1 MKSFISTIIAT
12 VLLVALTSGCTRVE
26 TGHVG
31 VRVAFNGQIEPA
43 ELGVGFHQTFIGNVR
58 TYVANEI
65 TLQLNDLHP
74 QTKDRTTLSDLDLAF
89 TYSIAPNAI
98 ADLVVR
104 YKGRDMEAAHGDIY
118 PLGLYVTNVV
128 QTATTDVFARYD
140 ALTANENR
148 EKIVEEVKVRVSQ
161 LLEQEK
167 LSSQVRLH
175 QIFIKNLDIAQE
187 LKSSVLQVIKAQNE
201 LTAKS
206 FEVSTA
212 RKEAER
218 LVLLSTNKGNIDY
231 MNAKSLSD
239 IAEGVKNGKVQT
251 MVIPYNF
258 NGILSLK

>member
-1 MKSFISTIIAT
+1 MKRAF
-12 VLLVALTSGCTRVE
+12 VVVALLMLAACTRIE

-31 VRVAFNGQIEPA
+31 VRVSFTGQIEPQ
-43 ELGVGFHQTFIGNVR
+43 ELGVGFHQTFIGSVR

-65 TLQLNDLHP
+65 TLQLENLHP
-74 QTKDRTTLSDLDLAF
+74 QTKDRTTLADLDLTF

-104 YKGRDMEAAHGDIY
+104 YKGRDMHAADKSDDIY

-128 QTATTDVFARYD
+128 QTAVTDVFSRYD

-148 EKIVEEVKVRVSQ
+148 ERIRDEIRTRVGQ
-161 LLEQEK
+161 ILAEEK
-167 LSSQVRLH
+167 LSEQVRVH
-175 QIFIKNLDIAQE
+175 QVFVKNMEVAAE
-187 LKSSVLQVIKAQNE
+187 LKASVLQVIKAQNE
-201 LTAKS
+201 LRAKEFEVLTAK
-206 FEVSTA
+206 
-212 RKEAER
+212 KEADR
-218 LVLLSTNKGNIDY
+218 LTLLSANKFNIDY

-258 NGILSLK
+258 NGLLSLGK